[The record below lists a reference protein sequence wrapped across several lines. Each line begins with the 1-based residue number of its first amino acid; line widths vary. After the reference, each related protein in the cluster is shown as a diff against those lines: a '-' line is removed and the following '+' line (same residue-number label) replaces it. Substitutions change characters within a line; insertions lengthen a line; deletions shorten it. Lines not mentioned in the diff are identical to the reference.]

1 MSNIVIER
9 RYSYPRSD
17 DIYNVYQLYGFEET
31 KTGFYIFFTD
41 KRDGYPHTI
50 NTAPTEKTT
59 TFLIINGQRF
69 TNDDILKNPSRISA
83 LLNNAW
89 NINAIEHLP

>member
-17 DIYNVYQLYGFEET
+17 DIYNVYEFYGFEET

-50 NTAPTEKTT
+50 NTAPTEKTK

-69 TNDDILKNPSRISA
+69 TNDDILKNPSRIGA
-83 LLNNAW
+83 LLNNAL
-89 NINAIEHLP
+89 NINAIERLP

>member
-17 DIYNVYQLYGFEET
+17 DIYNVCEFYGFEET
-31 KTGFYIFFTD
+31 KTGLYIFFTD
-41 KRDGYPHTI
+41 KKDGYPHTI
-50 NTAPTEKTT
+50 NTAPTENTK

-89 NINAIEHLP
+89 NINAIERLP